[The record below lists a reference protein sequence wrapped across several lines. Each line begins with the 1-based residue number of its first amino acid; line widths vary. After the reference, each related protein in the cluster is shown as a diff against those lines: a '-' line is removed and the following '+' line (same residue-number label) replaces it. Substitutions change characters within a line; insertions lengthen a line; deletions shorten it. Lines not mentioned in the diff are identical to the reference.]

1 VKRCI
6 VFAAIAL
13 LGAWGCGENR
23 ETPGNEGYSIVRE
36 FPHDTGAYTQGLIY
50 TDGVLYEST
59 GLYGDSEVRRV
70 ELATGNVLQSRPM
83 DSRHWGEGMALLNGK
98 LYQLTWQ
105 NKRGYVYDAKT
116 FAPIDSFT
124 YEGEGWGL
132 ATDGTSLIMTDGTDE
147 IRFIDPATFKEQKRV
162 AVRADGSRLT
172 ALNELEWVNG
182 ELFANIYQSDKIV
195 RIDPVTGV
203 VKQWLDFSGLLP
215 SERRTPSTDVLN
227 GIAYDSS
234 TGHLLITGKKWPAMF
249 EIRLTSSSTEE

>member
-1 VKRCI
+1 
-6 VFAAIAL
+6 
-13 LGAWGCGENR
+13 
-23 ETPGNEGYSIVRE
+23 
-36 FPHDTGAYTQGLIY
+36 
-50 TDGVLYEST
+50 
-59 GLYGDSEVRRV
+59 
-70 ELATGNVLQSRPM
+70 
-83 DSRHWGEGMALLNGK
+83 MALLNGK